1 MTQEIYNAMLGGRG
15 KDLYSTGSYGKD
27 VGVGLLSGLNYA
39 FNKPGKY
46 YVKANWA
53 GNGLANTGL
62 GYMENPN
69 YSNPYDA
76 MNALT
81 SSMYNGKSQE
91 EEPDTFESMQERL
104 STMLGQPLFGNR
116 GNQREYALKTQEYQ
130 LPQVGNVGG
139 GSIGGYGDIYNQQ
152 EYRLP
157 TQEYTFNKF
166 WE

>member
-1 MTQEIYNAMLGGRG
+1 MFGEDA
-15 KDLYSTGSYGKD
+15 KSLYSTGSRGKD
-27 VGVGLLSGLNYA
+27 IALGLIGGLSSMSNQ
-39 FNKPGKY
+39 PGKY
-46 YVKANWA
+46 YVKANYA

-62 GYMENPN
+62 GYMNN
-69 YSNPYDA
+69 DSYTNPYDA
-76 MNALT
+76 VNALT
-81 SSMYNGKSQE
+81 SALYEGGKDEQDR
-91 EEPDTFESMQERL
+91 DTFGSMKERL

-116 GNQREYALKTQEYQ
+116 GGQKEYALKTQEYQ